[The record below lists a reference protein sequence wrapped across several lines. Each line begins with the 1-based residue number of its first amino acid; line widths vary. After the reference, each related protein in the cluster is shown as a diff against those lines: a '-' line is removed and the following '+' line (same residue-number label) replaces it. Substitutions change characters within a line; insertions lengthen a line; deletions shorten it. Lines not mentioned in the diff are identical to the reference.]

1 MLKKAYLEISNVC
14 NLNCRFCPGT
24 KREARIM
31 TPTEFRVLAAR
42 LRKHTE
48 YLYLHLM
55 GEPLLHPQLEELLDI
70 AAELGFKVIIT
81 TNGTLLPE
89 RGALLLRSEAVHK
102 VNVSLQSFE
111 GNGGDEPEEY
121 LRACADFAASA
132 GECGKLCVLRLWNS
146 GGFETLNPRI
156 RAELARRFPQP
167 WEQFRRSLRLAERV
181 FLEPGDM
188 FDWPDMAAA
197 ELGDDCF
204 CYGLRDQVGVLCD
217 GTVVPCCL
225 DGEGEMALG
234 NLFFQPL
241 SEILQAPRAQAICAG
256 FSHGEAAEPLCR
268 RCGYAR
274 RFATRRTRI

>member
-1 MLKKAYLEISNVC
+1 MGRDNIMLKKAYLEISNVC

-31 TPTEFRVLAAR
+31 TPTEFRMLAAR

-89 RGALLLRSEAVHK
+89 RGALLLKSEAVHK
-102 VNVSLQSFE
+102 VNISLQSFE
-111 GNGGDEPEEY
+111 GNGGDEPEDY
-121 LRACADFAASA
+121 LRACADFAAAA
-132 GECGKLCVLRLWNS
+132 GESGKLCVLRLWNS

-167 WEQFRRSLRLAERV
+167 WEEFRRSLRLTPRV
-181 FLEPGDM
+181 FL
-188 FDWPDMAAA
+188 
-197 ELGDDCF
+197 
-204 CYGLRDQVGVLCD
+204 
-217 GTVVPCCL
+217 
-225 DGEGEMALG
+225 
-234 NLFFQPL
+234 
-241 SEILQAPRAQAICAG
+241 
-256 FSHGEAAEPLCR
+256 
-268 RCGYAR
+268 
-274 RFATRRTRI
+274 